1 MVTVFTLYSEMRTGQ
16 CFKLFKF
23 FTLKFLIVILFYV
36 SICVLC
42 TRLLMMLIYKKFW
55 AIKECQSLQYIYY
68 LMASLDIGVFVMK
81 ITSCIFN
88 NQSLVI

>member
-1 MVTVFTLYSEMRTGQ
+1 
-16 CFKLFKF
+16 
-23 FTLKFLIVILFYV
+23 
-36 SICVLC
+36 
-42 TRLLMMLIYKKFW
+42 MMLIYKKFW